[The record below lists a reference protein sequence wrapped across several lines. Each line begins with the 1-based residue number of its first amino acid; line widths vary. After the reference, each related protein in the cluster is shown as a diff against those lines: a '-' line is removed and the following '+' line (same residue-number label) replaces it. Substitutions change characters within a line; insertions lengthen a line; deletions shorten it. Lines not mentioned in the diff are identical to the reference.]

1 MEIYLYLPQLP
12 LFLSTVSPQIIDA
25 PDNITVVQA
34 EDASFSCLATGRP
47 IPEIV
52 WIRLTDMAQL
62 QSQLGLIV
70 EEQEAG
76 DTQRRSNL
84 TIIGVQLADSG
95 AYVCVAT
102 NELGS
107 LMAHATI
114 TVHGILQ
121 VDIRV
126 TSLCSMVDM
135 QLRIIAV
142 VAILHFCPMKKPYTP
157 SRRKNK
163 YCKE

>member
-52 WIRLTDMAQL
+52 WIRLLDMTHLQAQ
-62 QSQLGLIV
+62 SGLTI
-70 EEQEAG
+70 EEQENG
-76 DTQRRSNL
+76 NRKRMSDL
-84 TIIGVQLADSG
+84 TIIGVQPSDAG
-95 AYVCVAT
+95 VYVCVAR

-107 LMAHATI
+107 IMGQATL
-114 TVHGILQ
+114 TVHGELKQ
-121 VDIRV
+121 
-126 TSLCSMVDM
+126 SLKIHCNSVN
-135 QLRIIAV
+135 V
-142 VAILHFCPMKKPYTP
+142 YCFPFCFCFLFTIYVISHVHCIPY
-157 SRRKNK
+157 
-163 YCKE
+163 